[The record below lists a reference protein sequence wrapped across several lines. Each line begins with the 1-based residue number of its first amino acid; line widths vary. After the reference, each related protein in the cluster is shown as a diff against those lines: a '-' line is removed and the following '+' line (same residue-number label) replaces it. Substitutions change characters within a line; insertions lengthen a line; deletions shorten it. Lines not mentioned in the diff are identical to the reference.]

1 MNEALWRRVEA
12 ALDDR
17 CDPFADPQLA
27 ADLASDRRASRETR
41 RLMNQLAML
50 EKLPQVRR
58 RPTRRWQLTA
68 LAAATLL
75 IAIGVRT
82 AASGSRAEERQ
93 TAQIEATSA
102 VSLVVEHL
110 SPPPAR
116 RARVV
121 LEPRR
126 VLGWTLEGEAP

>member
-17 CDPFADPQLA
+17 RDPFADRQLA
-27 ADLASDRRASRETR
+27 ADLVADPRAEAEAR
-41 RLMNQLAML
+41 RLTIHLAL
-50 EKLPQVRR
+50 LQELPRR
-58 RPTRRWQLTA
+58 RRQPTRRHLA
-68 LAAATLL
+68 VLAAAMLVLVMALQISRSLL
-75 IAIGVRT
+75 RVE
-82 AASGSRAEERQ
+82 GSQA
-93 TAQIEATSA
+93 AQIDASST
-102 VSLVVEHL
+102 VSLVVEHH